1 MPNHLA
7 YYKFF
12 GIIMGKAL
20 LDKWVV
26 DIDLAMPIFKLL
38 LNKKLYL

>member
-1 MPNHLA
+1 
-7 YYKFF
+7 
-12 GIIMGKAL
+12 MGKAL

-38 LNKKLYL
+38 LNKKLYLQDLKEIDL